1 MELKSIL
8 QYQVLQLIS
17 VGAHGKLYRAF
28 DSYTGQV
35 VALKVLY
42 TNLTYNKDYVDQLVT
57 ESKIISSVDDD
68 NIVKVFEVGSSE
80 ENYFV
85 TLEYL
90 PENLERIIESNLEIS
105 IKRIVEIGSQIA
117 SGLSKAHSLGVIHK
131 DIKPQNILVG
141 SDGKL
146 KIVDFGVAYFGEK
159 LSIGNSTSTVI
170 STPYYISPEH
180 IRGELIT
187 SASDVYSLGC
197 ILYQIASG
205 NLPFNA
211 ESPFAI
217 FRQHIENT
225 PEKLNK
231 FRKDIPKELILL
243 IESCMKKKP
252 VDRLKSPEEVLDVL
266 NSIKI
271 TDSDISKSH
280 KVNPKAILDESKAG
294 VKNVIKSVNPHVI
307 LDESKAGVKD
317 VIQAVNP
324 QVIIDESKAGVKSAI
339 KAVPTTWMDDVTRTW
354 EKTHRNRWAKIGTI
368 ASLALAVTGLIIR
381 FGFWDEI
388 QSFAEEEFNVEL
400 PALVVSTEVDFN
412 NLNAIQNIDS
422 TLNPRFEI
430 PEKYSSSVYIYD
442 GIEIH
447 FPIGAI
453 DKSTIF
459 EFYKSGTEGYQY
471 HIKQFNL
478 NKTPKLPDN
487 YQNYKDEM
495 IFSIFKYEE
504 DSIKTINYSSP
515 VTIVIRLLPD
525 PSKNIPSIFIWNPI
539 VEQWDLLEN
548 TLLNNE
554 TLIAKTNNTGIIGIF
569 LKN

>member
-294 VKNVIKSVNPHVI
+294 VK
-307 LDESKAGVKD
+307 D

-569 LKN
+569 LKK